1 MKNYVSNLLTKLGME
16 RRTEAAVYAAR
27 QQERGGRA
35 PPRSALRTDVRLV
48 DDRGLWRPPPPATII
63 VSVNDST
70 DQDWSGLEILSDEQC
85 LARLRSSTVGRVGF
99 VDAGSPSILP
109 VNYALDG
116 RAIVFRSAPG
126 SKLSAGMMQRP
137 VAFEIDA
144 WNAVDHLGWS
154 VLAKGIADEV
164 LDGEE
169 IARLE
174 QLPVRPWSRPGSAR
188 PLGADHDRGA
198 LRTRGHPPRRRPR
211 RLTTSLEVPPAT

>member
-1 MKNYVSNLLTKLGME
+1 M
-16 RRTEAAVYAAR
+16 
-27 QQERGGRA
+27 
-35 PPRSALRTDVRLV
+35 
-48 DDRGLWRPPPPATII
+48 
-63 VSVNDST
+63 NDST

-109 VNYALDG
+109 VNYAMDG

-174 QLPVRPWSRPGSAR
+174 QLPVRPWSRPDLRDHWVRIMIEELSGREVTR
-188 PLGADHDRGA
+188 PGGA
-198 LRTRGHPPRRRPR
+198 
-211 RLTTSLEVPPAT
+211 PAG